1 MGWTERDLPDL
12 TGRTVVV
19 TGASAG
25 LGLETTRALARAGA
39 RVVLATRDAAKTEA
53 ASAAVRRAVPGAVL
67 EHVTLDLADLS
78 SVRDAVAVLRE
89 RHDHLDAVVANAGIM
104 ATPET
109 RTVDGFELQMGVN
122 HLGHAAFV
130 AGLLEPLEAAEAGRV
145 VVVSSEAHRVGGLDV
160 DDLDWERRRYRRW
173 GAYGASKLANLLYV
187 LELHRRLDL
196 AGRSTIAVAA
206 HPGYAATELQGK
218 GPTAQGGL
226 SGRISGVA
234 MALANGLLAQ
244 SSAQGALPQLYAT
257 TASDVTGGSYWG
269 PQSLGG
275 ARGAPGRA
283 SRSSAARD
291 GDTARRLFA
300 QTEARTGVSHGLP
313 A

>member
-1 MGWTERDLPDL
+1 MGWTEADLPDL
-12 TGRTVVV
+12 TGRTIVV

-39 RVVLATRDAAKTEA
+39 HVVLATRDATKTEA
-53 ASAAVRRAVPGAVL
+53 ASAAVRRAVPGAHL
-67 EHVTLDLADLS
+67 EHVALDLADLS

-89 RHDHLDAVVANAGIM
+89 RHAHLDAIVANAGLM

-130 AGLLEPLEAAEAGRV
+130 AGLLDRVEAAGAGRI

-160 DDLDWERRRYRRW
+160 DDLAWDRRRYGRW
-173 GAYGASKLANLLYV
+173 RAYGASKLANLLYV
-187 LELHRRLDL
+187 HELHRRLDL
-196 AGRSTIAVAA
+196 AGRSTLAVAA
-206 HPGYAATELQGK
+206 HPGYAATELQTK
-218 GPTAQGGL
+218 GTTAQDGL
-226 SGRISGVA
+226 SARVLGPLMGA
-234 MALANGLLAQ
+234 GNALLAQ
-244 SSAQGALPQLYAT
+244 SAPQGALPQLYAT
-257 TASDVTGGSYWG
+257 TAPEVTGGSYWG
-269 PQSLGG
+269 PQSWGD

-291 GDTARRLFA
+291 ADTARRLFDL
-300 QTEARTGVSHGLP
+300 TEQLTGADHGLP

>member
-1 MGWTERDLPDL
+1 VGWTEADLPDL
-12 TGRTVVV
+12 TARTVVV

-39 RVVLATRDAAKTEA
+39 HVVLATRDAAKTEA
-53 ASAAVRRAVPGAVL
+53 ASAAVRRAVPGALL

-78 SVRDAVAVLRE
+78 SVRDAVAVIRE
-89 RHDHLDAVVANAGIM
+89 RHDHLDAVVANAGLM

-109 RTVDGFELQMGVN
+109 RTVDGFELQIGVN

-130 AGLLEPLEAAEAGRV
+130 AGLLDRVEAAEAGRV
-145 VVVSSEAHRVGGLDV
+145 VVVSSEMHRLGGLD
-160 DDLDWERRRYRRW
+160 DLQWNRRRYRRW
-173 GAYGASKLANLLYV
+173 SAYSASKLANLLYV

-226 SGRISGVA
+226 SARISGLA
-234 MALANGLLAQ
+234 MSLSNTLLAQ
-244 SSAQGALPQLYAT
+244 TSAQGALPQLYAT
-257 TASDVTGGSYWG
+257 TAPDVTGGSYWG

-283 SRSSAARD
+283 SRSAAARD
-291 GDTARRLFA
+291 GDVARRLFDV
-300 QTEARTGVSHGLP
+300 TEELTGADHGLP

>member
-1 MGWTERDLPDL
+1 MGWTEADLPDL
-12 TGRTVVV
+12 TGRTIVV

-39 RVVLATRDAAKTEA
+39 HVVLATRNAAKTET

-67 EHVTLDLADLS
+67 EHVTLDLADLA

-89 RHDHLDAVVANAGIM
+89 RHEHLDTIVANAGLM

-109 RTVDGFELQMGVN
+109 RTVDGFELQIGVN

-130 AGLLEPLEAAEAGRV
+130 AGLLDRVEAAPDGRI
-145 VVVSSEAHRVGGLDV
+145 VVVSSEMHRLGGLDV
-160 DDLDWERRRYRRW
+160 DDLQWERRRYRRW
-173 GAYGASKLANLLYV
+173 SAYSASKLANLQYV
-187 LELHRRLDL
+187 YELHRRLDL

-206 HPGYAATELQGK
+206 PPGYAATELQGK
-218 GPTAQGGL
+218 GPTAQGGVSARV
-226 SGRISGVA
+226 SGAA
-234 MALANGLLAQ
+234 MALANTLLAQ

-257 TASDVTGGSYWG
+257 AAADVTGGSYWG

-283 SRSSAARD
+283 SRSAAAKD
-291 GDTARRLFA
+291 AAAARRLFDR
-300 QTEARTGVSHGLP
+300 TEQLTGADHGLP